1 MKNTLRAASAVF
13 LIVALVVSPVLS
25 PRAEAAAQGQS
36 SDTSLTMGEVGYG
49 AGAFVASLFYTP
61 VKVTYAVLGL
71 VAGGLGYV
79 VTAGRTDVAKNIVA
93 PAVRGDYVVAPSHLR
108 GEKPLAF
115 IGTTDSPPA
124 R

>member
-1 MKNTLRAASAVF
+1 MKNTLRAVSALF
-13 LIVALVVSPVLS
+13 LIVALVASPVLS
-25 PRAEAAAQGQS
+25 GRAEAQGQS
-36 SDTSLTMGEVGYG
+36 SGSLTAQEVGYG
-49 AGAFVASLFYTP
+49 AGSFVASLFYTP
-61 VKVTYAVLGL
+61 VKLTYAMLGL

-79 VTAGRTDVAKNIVA
+79 VTAGRTDVTKNIIA

-108 GEKPLAF
+108 GERPLVF

>member
-1 MKNTLRAASAVF
+1 MKNTLRAVSALF
-13 LIVALVVSPVLS
+13 LIVALIAAPVFS
-25 PRAEAAAQGQS
+25 GRAEAQAKGQS
-36 SDTSLTMGEVGYG
+36 TDSLTAQELGYG
-49 AGAFVASLFYTP
+49 AGSFVTSLFYTP

-71 VAGGLGYV
+71 VVGGLGWV
-79 VTAGRTDVAKNIVA
+79 VTAGRTDVTKNIIA

-108 GEKPLAF
+108 GEKPLVF

>member
-1 MKNTLRAASAVF
+1 MKNTFRAMSALF
-13 LIVALVVSPVLS
+13 LIVALVASPVLS
-25 PRAEAAAQGQS
+25 GKAEAQAQGKS
-36 SDTSLTMGEVGYG
+36 SDTSLTAGEVGYG
-49 AGAFVASLFYTP
+49 AGSFVASLFYTP

-71 VAGGLGYV
+71 VAGGLGWV
-79 VTAGRTDVAKNIVA
+79 VTAGRTDVTKNIIA

-108 GEKPLAF
+108 GERPLVF